1 MQILE
6 GKKLSLK
13 IQEESKEKV
22 STLKTKPCLA
32 VILVGDDKASQVYV
46 RNKEKAAQYIGINTT
61 TYKLEESTSTEDL
74 LALIDKLNNDFSV
87 NGILVQLPL
96 PKHIEEEKV
105 LFSILPEKDIDAFH
119 PTNVGHLCL
128 GTPKMVPC
136 TPAGIIRLLDEYKIS
151 LDGKNAVVIGRPN
164 IVGKPIAQLLL
175 ERNATVTL
183 THSHTHNLKDIVKSA
198 DIVVVAI
205 GKPKFVTK
213 DFIKEGAVVI
223 DVGINRDE
231 NNKLVGDVDFEN
243 VKDLASFITPV
254 PGGVGPLTVAMLME
268 QTYNAYMSQKNQLGE

>member
-1 MQILE
+1 MQILD

-13 IQEESKEKV
+13 IQEELKEKV
-22 STLKTKPCLA
+22 SSLKTKPCLA

-74 LALIDKLNNDFSV
+74 LALIDKLNKDSSV
-87 NGILVQLPL
+87 NGILTQLPL
-96 PKHIEEEKV
+96 PKHIDKERA
-105 LFSILPEKDIDAFH
+105 LLSILPEKDVDGFH
-119 PTNVGHLCL
+119 PTNMGHLWL
-128 GTPKMVPC
+128 GKPRLVPC
-136 TPAGIIRLLDEYKIS
+136 TPAGIIRLLDTYKIPI
-151 LDGKNAVVIGRPN
+151 DGKNAVVIGRSS

-183 THSHTHNLKDIVKSA
+183 THSHTHNLKDIVKNA

-243 VKDLASFITPV
+243 VKDLTSFISPV
-254 PGGVGPLTVAMLME
+254 PGGVGPLTVSMLME
-268 QTYNAYMSQKNQLGE
+268 QTYNTYINQQGE

>member
-1 MQILE
+1 MQILD
-6 GKKLSLK
+6 GKKISQK
-13 IQEESKEKV
+13 IQEELKEKV
-22 STLKTKPCLA
+22 SSLKTKPCLA
-32 VILVGDDKASQVYV
+32 VILVGDDKASQAYV

-74 LALIDKLNNDFSV
+74 LALIDKLNNDSSV
-87 NGILVQLPL
+87 NGILTQLPL
-96 PKHIEEEKV
+96 PKHIDKAKV

-119 PTNVGHLCL
+119 PTNVGHLHL

-136 TPAGIIRLLDEYKIS
+136 TPAGIIRLLDTYKIPI
-151 LDGKNAVVIGRPN
+151 DGKNAVVIGRSN

-183 THSHTHNLKDIVKSA
+183 THSHTHNLKDIVKNA
-198 DIVVVAI
+198 DIIVAAI

-213 DFIKEGAVVI
+213 DFIKEGAVII
-223 DVGINRDE
+223 DVGINRDK

-243 VKDLASFITPV
+243 VKDLTSFISPV

-268 QTYNAYMSQKNQLGE
+268 QTYNAYMNQLGE

>member
-1 MQILE
+1 MQILD
-6 GKKLSLK
+6 GKALSLK
-13 IQEESKEKV
+13 IQEELKEKV
-22 STLKTKPCLA
+22 SSLKTKPCLA

-46 RNKEKAAQYIGINTT
+46 RNKEKAAKYIGINTT

-74 LALIDKLNNDFSV
+74 LALIDKLNNDSSI
-87 NGILVQLPL
+87 NGILTQLPL

-105 LFSILPEKDIDAFH
+105 LFSILPEKDVDAFH
-119 PTNVGHLCL
+119 PTNVGHLHL

-136 TPAGIIRLLDEYKIS
+136 TPAGIIRLLNEYQIS
-151 LDGKNAVVIGRPN
+151 LDGKNAVVIGRSS

-183 THSHTHNLKDIVKSA
+183 THSHTHNLKDIVKNA

-213 DFIKEGAVVI
+213 DFIKKGAVVI

-243 VKDLASFITPV
+243 IKDLTSFITPV
-254 PGGVGPLTVAMLME
+254 PGGVGPLTVAMLMN
-268 QTYNAYMSQKNQLGE
+268 QTYNAYMNQLGE

>member
-1 MQILE
+1 MQILD

-13 IQEESKEKV
+13 IQEELKEKV
-22 STLKTKPCLA
+22 SSLKTKPCLA
-32 VILVGDDKASQVYV
+32 VILVGDDKASKVYV
-46 RNKEKAAQYIGINTT
+46 RNKEKAAEYIGIDTT
-61 TYKLEESTSTEDL
+61 TYRLEESTTTEDL
-74 LALIDKLNNDFSV
+74 LALIDKLNNDSSV
-87 NGILVQLPL
+87 NSILVQLPL
-96 PKHIEEEKV
+96 PKHIDEEKV

-119 PTNVGHLCL
+119 PTNVGHLHL

-136 TPAGIIRLLDEYKIS
+136 TPAGIIRLLDEYKIPI
-151 LDGKNAVVIGRPN
+151 DGKNAVVIGRSN

-183 THSHTHNLKDIVKSA
+183 THSHTHNLKDIVKNA

-213 DFIKEGAVVI
+213 DFIKKGAVVA

-243 VKDLASFITPV
+243 VKDLTSFITPV

-268 QTYNAYMSQKNQLGE
+268 QTYKAYINQQGE

>member
-1 MQILE
+1 MQILD

-13 IQEESKEKV
+13 IQEELKEKV
-22 STLKTKPCLA
+22 SSLKTKPCLA
-32 VILVGDDKASQVYV
+32 VILVGDDKASKVYV
-46 RNKEKAAQYIGINTT
+46 RNKERAAKYIGINTI
-61 TYKLEESTSTEDL
+61 TYKLEESTTTEDL
-74 LALIDKLNNDFSV
+74 LALIDKLNKDSSI
-87 NGILVQLPL
+87 NGILVQFPL

-105 LFSILPEKDIDAFH
+105 LFSILPEKDVDAFH
-119 PTNVGHLCL
+119 PTNVGHLHL

-136 TPAGIIRLLDEYKIS
+136 TPAGIIRLLDEYQIS
-151 LDGKNAVVIGRPN
+151 LDGKNAVVIGRSS

-175 ERNATVTL
+175 ERNTTVTL
-183 THSHTHNLKDIVKSA
+183 THSHTHNLKDIVKNA
-198 DIVVVAI
+198 DIVIVAI

-243 VKDLASFITPV
+243 VKDLTSFISPV
-254 PGGVGPLTVAMLME
+254 PGGVGPLTVAMLMN
-268 QTYNAYMSQKNQLGE
+268 QTYNAYMNQLGE

>member
-1 MQILE
+1 MQILD
-6 GKKLSLK
+6 GKSLSLK
-13 IQEESKEKV
+13 IQEELKEKV
-22 STLKTKPCLA
+22 SSLKTKPCLA

-74 LALIDKLNNDFSV
+74 LALIDKLNNDFSI

-105 LFSILPEKDIDAFH
+105 LFSIRPEKDVDGFH
-119 PTNVGHLCL
+119 PTNVGHLHL

-136 TPAGIIRLLDEYKIS
+136 TPAGIIRLLDTYKIPI
-151 LDGKNAVVIGRPN
+151 DGKNAVVIGRSS

-183 THSHTHNLKDIVKSA
+183 THSHTHNLKEIVKKA
-198 DIVVVAI
+198 DIVVAAI

-223 DVGINRDE
+223 DVGINRNE

-243 VKDLASFITPV
+243 VKDLTSFITPV
-254 PGGVGPLTVAMLME
+254 PGGVGPLTVTMLME
-268 QTYNAYMSQKNQLGE
+268 QTYKAYLNQQGE

>member
-1 MQILE
+1 MQILD

-13 IQEESKEKV
+13 IQEELKEKV
-22 STLKTKPCLA
+22 SSLKTKPCLA

-74 LALIDKLNNDFSV
+74 LALIDKLNNDSSV
-87 NGILVQLPL
+87 NGILTQLPL
-96 PKHIEEEKV
+96 PKHIDEEKV
-105 LFSILPEKDIDAFH
+105 LLSILPEKDVDAFN
-119 PTNVGHLCL
+119 PTNVGHLHL

-151 LDGKNAVVIGRPN
+151 LDGKNAVVIGRSS

-183 THSHTHNLKDIVKSA
+183 THSHTHNLKDIVKNA

-243 VKDLASFITPV
+243 VKDLTSFITPV

>member
-1 MQILE
+1 MQILD
-6 GKKLSLK
+6 GKSLSLK
-13 IQEESKEKV
+13 IQEELKEKV
-22 STLKTKPCLA
+22 SSLKTKPCLA
-32 VILVGDDKASQVYV
+32 VILVGDDKASKVYV
-46 RNKEKAAQYIGINTT
+46 RNKERAAKYIGINTI
-61 TYKLEESTSTEDL
+61 TYKLEESTTTEDL
-74 LALIDKLNNDFSV
+74 LSLIDKLNNDSSV

-105 LFSILPEKDIDAFH
+105 LFSILPEKDVDAFH
-119 PTNVGHLCL
+119 PTNVGHLHL
-128 GTPKMVPC
+128 ETPKMVPC
-136 TPAGIIRLLDEYKIS
+136 TPAGIIRLLDEYKIPI
-151 LDGKNAVVIGRPN
+151 DGKNAVVIGRSN

-183 THSHTHNLKDIVKSA
+183 THSHTHNLKEIVKKA
-198 DIVVVAI
+198 DIVVAAI

-213 DFIKEGAVVI
+213 DFIKKGAVVA

-243 VKDLASFITPV
+243 VKDLTSFITPV

-268 QTYNAYMSQKNQLGE
+268 QTYNAYMNQLGE

>member
-1 MQILE
+1 MQILD

-13 IQEESKEKV
+13 IQEELKEKV
-22 STLKTKPCLA
+22 SSLKTKPCLA
-32 VILVGDDKASQVYV
+32 VILVGDDKASKVYV
-46 RNKEKAAQYIGINTT
+46 RNKEKAAKYIGIDTT
-61 TYKLEESTSTEDL
+61 TYRLEESTTTEDL
-74 LALIDKLNNDFSV
+74 LALIDKLNNDSSV
-87 NGILVQLPL
+87 NSILVQLPL
-96 PKHIEEEKV
+96 PKHIDEEKV
-105 LFSILPEKDIDAFH
+105 LFSILPEKDVDAFH
-119 PTNVGHLCL
+119 PTNMGHLWL
-128 GTPKMVPC
+128 GKPRLVPC

-151 LDGKNAVVIGRPN
+151 LDGKNAVVIGRSN

-183 THSHTHNLKDIVKSA
+183 THSHTHNLKDIVKNA

-213 DFIKEGAVVI
+213 DFIKKGAVVI

-243 VKDLASFITPV
+243 VKDLTSFISPV
-254 PGGVGPLTVAMLME
+254 PGGVGPLTVAMLMK
-268 QTYNAYMSQKNQLGE
+268 QTYNTYMNQLGE

>member
-1 MQILE
+1 MQILD
-6 GKKLSLK
+6 GKKISQK
-13 IQEESKEKV
+13 IQEELKEKV
-22 STLKTKPCLA
+22 SSLKTKPCLA

-74 LALIDKLNNDFSV
+74 LSLIDKLNNDSSV

-105 LFSILPEKDIDAFH
+105 LFSILPEKDVDAFQ
-119 PTNVGHLCL
+119 PTNVGHLHL

-136 TPAGIIRLLDEYKIS
+136 TPAGIIRLLDEYEIPI
-151 LDGKNAVVIGRPN
+151 DGKNAVVIGRSN

-183 THSHTHNLKDIVKSA
+183 AHSHTHNLKDIVKNA

-213 DFIKEGAVVI
+213 DFIKKGAVVA
-223 DVGINRDE
+223 DVGINRDK

-243 VKDLASFITPV
+243 VKDLTSFITPV

-268 QTYNAYMSQKNQLGE
+268 QTYKAYMNQLGE

>member
-13 IQEESKEKV
+13 IQEELKEKV
-22 STLKTKPCLA
+22 SSLKIKPCLA

-46 RNKEKAAQYIGINTT
+46 RNKEKAAKYIGINTI
-61 TYKLEESTSTEDL
+61 TYKLEESTTTEDL
-74 LALIDKLNNDFSV
+74 LALIDKLNNDSSV
-87 NGILVQLPL
+87 NGILTQLPL
-96 PKHIEEEKV
+96 PKHIDEEKI
-105 LFSILPEKDIDAFH
+105 LWSILPEKDVDAFH
-119 PTNVGHLCL
+119 PTNVGHLHL

-136 TPAGIIRLLDEYKIS
+136 TPAGIIRLLDEYKIPI
-151 LDGKNAVVIGRPN
+151 DGKNAVVIGRSN

-183 THSHTHNLKDIVKSA
+183 THSHTHNLKEIVKKA

-231 NNKLVGDVDFEN
+231 NNKLVGDVDFET
-243 VKDLASFITPV
+243 VKDLTSFITPV
-254 PGGVGPLTVAMLME
+254 PGGVGPLTVSMLME
-268 QTYNAYMSQKNQLGE
+268 QTYKAYINQQGE